1 MRAREGLNIAP
12 AYRKRSPDRP
22 TGRPRT
28 DGAPAKPFGDFL
40 FEIGCEEIPAGMIGK
55 SARELKVILEKY
67 LSTTGLLDSRSSN
80 ASIETFGAPRR
91 LTAIVREVRLK
102 QEDVTREIT
111 GPPRSIAFDSV
122 GEPTRA
128 AESFASKQGI
138 PLSKLR
144 IVNTPKGEYVA
155 AVQIIPGRLA
165 SEILAEFLPQAIQ
178 EVSWPRSMYWTGPRG
193 PRFIRPIRWIVA
205 LLDGNVI
212 PFSFAGVQSGNRTR
226 GHRFLGKSNVSLS
239 GPSDYDAKLKKNF
252 VLCRPGE
259 RRKKIE
265 VEIRALAA
273 CRNLR
278 AHDDPAL
285 LEMVTYLNEYPTV
298 IAGDFD
304 AAFLELPDEILIT
317 VMRDHQK
324 YFALESR
331 TGELAPHFLAV
342 INLARDFRGL
352 VRQGHERVLRARF
365 ADAQFFWRTD
375 QKIKLADYLPKLA
388 AVTYESRLG
397 SYKDKVD
404 RIRALARW
412 LAEQWFSAG
421 VTEADVA
428 GSDRAGELAKCD
440 LVTEMVRE
448 FTELQGIVGGLYARA
463 QGEPED
469 IAWAVYDQYKPL
481 GLDDPIPRNLTGCA
495 VALAD
500 KLDSLAA
507 CFAVGA
513 VPTGSSDPFA
523 LRRAAL
529 GIVKIILERKLPL
542 SLSAAISAAARA
554 VNDHAPKIDVSD
566 AVEKRVLDFLLE
578 RARYILRER
587 RGFAY
592 DEINAAFAAG
602 ADDLVDAVE
611 RVAAVKAIRN
621 TKNFAP
627 LAASFKRI
635 RNILEKSAGV
645 SDKTQAGVKQELLRE
660 AAELQLQSAAQRI
673 GEEATRRKKE
683 KKYRQALEKISELRP
698 AVDFFFDKVLVMH
711 EDEKIRRNRIALLGG
726 LLKEF
731 STIADFSELGAEEPR
746 TEGAPAAAQS

>member
-1 MRAREGLNIAP
+1 MSPVKKLRSGP
-12 AYRKRSPDRP
+12 ASGKLF
-22 TGRPRT
+22 
-28 DGAPAKPFGDFL
+28 ADFL
-40 FEIGCEEIPAGMIGK
+40 FEIGCEEIPAGMIAK
-55 SARELKVILEKY
+55 AANELKVILEKY
-67 LSTTGLLDSRSSN
+67 FLTNGLLAEKSG
-80 ASIETFGAPRR
+80 AAQIETFGAPRR
-91 LTAIVREVRLK
+91 LTAIVRNVRLK

-111 GPPRSIAFDSV
+111 GPPKSVAYDAV

-128 AESFASKQGI
+128 AESFASKQGV
-138 PLSKLR
+138 PLSKLT
-144 IVNTPKGEYVA
+144 IVNTPKGEYVGV
-155 AVQIIPGRLA
+155 VQVIQGRPA
-165 SEILAEFLPQAIQ
+165 NEILAAFLPQAIQ
-178 EVSWPRSMYWTGPRG
+178 EISWPRSMYWTGLRG

-205 LLDGNVI
+205 LLHGKVI
-212 PFSFAGVQSGNRTR
+212 PFSFAGVQSGNRTE
-226 GHRFLGKSNVSLS
+226 GHRFLGKRKVLLS
-239 GPSDYDAKLKKNF
+239 GPDDYDSKLKKNF
-252 VLCRPGE
+252 ILCRPDE
-259 RRKKIE
+259 RRHKIE
-265 VEIRALAA
+265 SEIRALSS
-273 CRNLR
+273 RRGLR
-278 AHDDPAL
+278 AHEDPGL
-285 LEMVTYLNEYPTV
+285 LDLVTYLVEFPTV

-304 AAFLELPDEILIT
+304 PAFLELPDEILIT

-331 TGELAPHFLAV
+331 NGELAPHFLAV
-342 INLARDFRGL
+342 INLARDPKGL

-397 SYKDKVD
+397 SYKDKVE
-404 RIRALARW
+404 RMRAMARW

-421 VTEADVA
+421 VTEAHVA
-428 GSDRAGELAKCD
+428 ASDRAAELAKCD

-463 QGEPED
+463 QSEPDE

-481 GLDDPIPRNLTGCA
+481 GLDDPIPRNLNGCA

-500 KLDSLAA
+500 KLDSLVA

-513 VPTGSSDPFA
+513 APTGSSDPFA

-529 GIVKIILERKLPL
+529 GIVKIILEREIPL
-542 SLSAAISAAARA
+542 SVSAAISAAARA
-554 VNDHAPKIDVSD
+554 VKEHPPKIDVSD
-566 AVEKRVLDFLLE
+566 AVQKQVLDFLLE
-578 RARYILRER
+578 RARYNLRER

-611 RVAAVKAIRN
+611 RVAAIKAIRN
-621 TKNFAP
+621 TKNFLP

-635 RNILEKSAGV
+635 RNILEKSAGA
-645 SDKTQAGVKQELLRE
+645 SDKTQAGVKQDLLRE
-660 AAELQLQSAAQRI
+660 AAELQLQTAAQRI
-673 GEEATRRKKE
+673 SEEAARRKKE
-683 KKYRQALEKISELRP
+683 GKYRQALEKISELRP

-711 EDEKIRRNRIALLGG
+711 EDENIRRNRIALLGG

-746 TEGAPAAAQS
+746 EGARMAAQP